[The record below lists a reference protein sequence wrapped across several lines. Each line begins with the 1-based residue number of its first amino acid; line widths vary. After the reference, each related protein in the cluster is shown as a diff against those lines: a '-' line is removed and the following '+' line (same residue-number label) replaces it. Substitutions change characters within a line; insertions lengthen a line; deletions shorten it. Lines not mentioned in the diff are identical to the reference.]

1 MRRGEMRPLMIS
13 VFLLHASKNP
23 KHTYLL
29 MHANNV
35 TPDFAI
41 RTRNLRKTY
50 SVGGNDPVEAL
61 KGIDLD
67 IPRGSIFGLLG
78 PNGAGKSTFINILAD
93 LVNKS
98 SGTVE
103 IWGNDIDHAR
113 RQASAVIGIVPQ
125 ELTID
130 PFFTPRETLELQAG
144 YYGVPA
150 PERRTAEILV
160 ALGLAD
166 KAETYTRRLS
176 GGMKRRLMVAK
187 ALVHRPPVL
196 VLDEPTAGVDVELRA
211 QLWDYVRN
219 LNAEGITVLLTT
231 HYLEEAERMCDRI
244 AIINNGDV
252 VACDETNK
260 LVREL
265 DRKEISI
272 TVTEPLAEIP
282 ASLQDM
288 GARLESARTL
298 VIRYRPSEMAIAKVL
313 TAVDVAGLSVADL
326 SVSEP
331 ALEDLFLEI
340 TRKVAN

>member
-1 MRRGEMRPLMIS
+1 M
-13 VFLLHASKNP
+13 HASIVP
-23 KHTYLL
+23 
-29 MHANNV
+29 
-35 TPDFAI
+35 PEFAI
-41 RTRNLRKTY
+41 RARDLRKTY
-50 SVGGNDPVEAL
+50 SADGNDPVEAL
-61 KGIDLD
+61 SGIDLD

-103 IWGNDIDHAR
+103 IWGSDIDHDR
-113 RQASAVIGIVPQ
+113 RQASAAIGIVPQ

-150 PERRTAEILV
+150 SERRTGEILA

-166 KAETYTRRLS
+166 KAEAYTRRLS
-176 GGMKRRLMVAK
+176 GGMRRRLMVAK

-219 LNAEGITVLLTT
+219 LNSQGITILLTT
-231 HYLEEAERMCDRI
+231 HYLEEAERVCDRI
-244 AIINNGDV
+244 TIINNGNV
-252 VACDETNK
+252 VACDETSR
-260 LVREL
+260 LVRKL

-272 TVTEPLAEIP
+272 TVTETLPEIP
-282 ASLQDM
+282 ISLQDL
-288 GARLESARTL
+288 GAQLSSARTL
-298 VIRYRPSEMAIAKVL
+298 VIQYRPSEMEIAEVL
-313 TAVDVAGLSVADL
+313 AAVDASGLSVADL
-326 SVSEP
+326 SVTEP

-340 TRKVAN
+340 TRKATN

>member
-1 MRRGEMRPLMIS
+1 MHDIGVLTPNKYEPQITGI
-13 VFLLHASKNP
+13 P
-23 KHTYLL
+23 
-29 MHANNV
+29 MHANIA
-35 TPDFAI
+35 PPEFAI
-41 RTRNLRKTY
+41 RARELRKIY
-50 SVGGNDPVEAL
+50 SAGGRDPVEAL
-61 KGIDLD
+61 RGIDLD

-103 IWGNDIDHAR
+103 IWGSDIDHNR
-113 RQASAVIGIVPQ
+113 RQASAAIGIVPQ

-130 PFFTPRETLELQAG
+130 PFFTPRETLDLQAG

-150 PERRTAEILV
+150 SERRTGEILV

-166 KAETYTRRLS
+166 KAEAYTRRLS
-176 GGMKRRLMVAK
+176 GGMRRRLMVAK
-187 ALVHRPPVL
+187 ALVHRPPIL

-219 LNAEGITVLLTT
+219 LNGQGTTILLTT

-244 AIINNGDV
+244 AIINNGNV
-252 VACDETNK
+252 VACDETSN
-260 LVREL
+260 LVQKL

-272 TVTEPLAEIP
+272 TVTEGLSEIP
-282 ASLQDM
+282 LSLHGL
-288 GARLESARTL
+288 GAQLASARTL
-298 VIRYRPSEMAIAKVL
+298 VIQYRPSEMEIAEVL
-313 TAVDVAGLSVADL
+313 AAVDSAGLSVADL
-326 SVSEP
+326 SVTEP

-340 TRKVAN
+340 TRKAPN